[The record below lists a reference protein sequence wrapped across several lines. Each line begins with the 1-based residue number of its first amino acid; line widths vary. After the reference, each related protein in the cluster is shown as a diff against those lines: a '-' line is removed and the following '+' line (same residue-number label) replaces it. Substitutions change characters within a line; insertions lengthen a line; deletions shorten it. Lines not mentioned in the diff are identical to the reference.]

1 MSKLDFDRTT
11 MSNGLTVITHRDEST
26 PLACLNIMYDVGS
39 RDEDPNKTGFAH
51 LFEHLM
57 FGGSAN
63 IPNYDGPLQQAGGSN
78 NAFTSTDVT
87 NYYLSLPA
95 QNLET
100 GFWLESD
107 RMNNLAFTPKSL
119 EVQRSV
125 VIEEFRQRYLN
136 QPYGD
141 VWLLLRPL
149 AFKDH
154 PYKWATIGKEEKHIE
169 DATME
174 DVKSFFQK
182 HYLPKNAV
190 LVATGNVQHDQIL
203 SLTDKYFGG
212 IVKGDKPLRD
222 LPKEPEQTAPRRLE
236 VDRNVPQD
244 ALYMSFHM
252 GGRGDEDYAHYDLL
266 TDVLSLGKSSRL
278 FRKLVQEKQLFT
290 ELNAYVM
297 GEQDPSLL
305 TVSGKLNAGVSF
317 EDAEDAIWNELEK
330 VKNSVSSDELNKIRK
345 LVVAQ
350 QEFGQMS
357 ILNKAMNL
365 AYNELIG
372 DANRVN
378 TEVEKYLATSENDI
392 TAAAK
397 KVLTPNNCSTLRYIS
412 NQN

>member
-11 MSNGLTVITHRDEST
+11 MNNGLTVITHRDEST

-174 DVKSFFQK
+174 DVKSFFHK

-203 SLTDKYFGG
+203 SLTEKYFGG
-212 IVKGDKPLRD
+212 IEKGDKPLRD

-252 GGRGDEDYAHYDLL
+252 GGRGDDDYAHYDLL

-290 ELNAYVM
+290 DLNAYVM

-317 EDAEDAIWNELEK
+317 EDAEDAIWNEVEK
-330 VKNSVSSDELNKIRK
+330 VKNSVSSDELNKIRN

-365 AYNELIG
+365 AYNEVIG

-412 NQN
+412 KQK

>member
-11 MSNGLTVITHRDEST
+11 MNNGLTVITHRDEST

-39 RDEDPNKTGFAH
+39 RDEDPKKTGFAH

-149 AFKDH
+149 AFKEH

-190 LVATGNVQHDQIL
+190 LVATGNVQHHQIL
-203 SLTDKYFGG
+203 SLTEKYFGE
-212 IVKGDKPLRD
+212 IVKGDKPIRD

-252 GGRGDEDYAHYDLL
+252 GGRCDGDYAHYDLL

-317 EDAEDAIWNELEK
+317 DDAEDAIWNEVEK
-330 VKNSVSSDELNKIRK
+330 VKNSVSSDELNKIRN

-392 TAAAK
+392 IAAAK

-412 NQN
+412 KQN

>member
-1 MSKLDFDRTT
+1 

-57 FGGSAN
+57 FGGSVN
-63 IPNYDGPLQQAGGSN
+63 IPNYDGPLQEAGGSN

-87 NYYLSLPA
+87 NYYLTVPA

-107 RMNNLAFTPKSL
+107 RMQSLAFTPKSL

-149 AFKDH
+149 AYKVH
-154 PYKWATIGKEEKHIE
+154 PYSWATIGKEEKQIE

-174 DVKSFFQK
+174 DVKGFFHK

-190 LVATGNVQHDQIL
+190 LVATGNVQHDQIVE
-203 SLTDKYFGG
+203 LTDKYFGP
-212 IVKGDKPLRD
+212 INKGEKPPRN
-222 LPKEPEQTAPRRLE
+222 LPIEPAQTAPRRLE
-236 VDRNVPQD
+236 VDRDVPQD

-252 GGRGDEDYAHYDLL
+252 DGRGEADYPHYDLL

-278 FRKLVQEKQLFT
+278 YRKLVQENQLFT

-297 GEQDPSLL
+297 GERDPSLL
-305 TVSGKLNAGVSF
+305 TVSGKLNSGVSF
-317 EDAEDAIWNELEK
+317 NDAEDAIWNEIEK
-330 VKNSVSSDELNKIRK
+330 MKAGVSGDELSKIRNQV
-345 LVVAQ
+345 LSQ

-357 ILNKAMNL
+357 ILNKAMSL
-365 AYNELIG
+365 AFNELLG
-372 DANRVN
+372 DANRIN
-378 TEVEKYLATSENDI
+378 TEVEKYLSVSESDI
-392 TAAAK
+392 TKAAT
-397 KVLTPNNCSTLRYIS
+397 KVLNPNNCSTLRYIS
-412 NQN
+412 KSKN